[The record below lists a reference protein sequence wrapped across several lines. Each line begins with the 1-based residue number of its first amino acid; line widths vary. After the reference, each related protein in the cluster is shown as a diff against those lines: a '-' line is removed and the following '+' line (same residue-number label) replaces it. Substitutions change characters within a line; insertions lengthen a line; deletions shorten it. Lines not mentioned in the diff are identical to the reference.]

1 MRPVAEAQSGRKRRR
16 KIMMTRKQAMVLA
29 GAVVIAAAG
38 LGTGAAIAA
47 SGSSAQPAASSSASA
62 GPGYSWYRSM
72 MTGYH
77 GSGRGSGM
85 MGNSSYSWMMSE
97 AGYRWMIGGND
108 SPGWM
113 TGALPSAM
121 MGTGMMGGGTDP
133 GKIMGSLFAS
143 APGPRVSTAQAAA
156 LGSQV
161 PAGAQVST
169 ASNTITFTS
178 TTVRLT
184 IVASPPGGPDETF
197 RVAGLVNPR
206 IVVPAGA
213 RVSIQ
218 LINADPD
225 TAHGL
230 VVTAGDATGS
240 WMPMM
245 TVRPAFTGSAL
256 WFLGNPTSAGLHEGT
271 FTFTAAI
278 PGAYHYLCP
287 VPGHAQKG
295 MTGTFT
301 IR

>member
-1 MRPVAEAQSGRKRRR
+1 
-16 KIMMTRKQAMVLA
+16 MMTRKQAIILA
-29 GAVVIAAAG
+29 GAAVIAAAG

-47 SGSSAQPAASSSASA
+47 SGSSARPAAGSAASS

-72 MTGYH
+72 MTGYY
-77 GSGRGSGM
+77 GNGSGM
-85 MGNSSYSWMMSE
+85 MGNSSYGWMMSQ
-97 AGYRWMIGGND
+97 AGYRWMMGGTG

-113 TGALPSAM
+113 TGALPPAM
-121 MGTGMMGGGTDP
+121 MGTAMMGGSTDP
-133 GKIMGSLFAS
+133 GTIMGSLFAA
-143 APGPRVSTAQAAA
+143 APGPRVSATEATA

-169 ASNTITFTS
+169 AGNTITFTS

-184 IVASPPGGPDETF
+184 ILASPPGGPDETF
-197 RVAGLVNPR
+197 RAADLVNPR

-218 LINADPD
+218 LINADPG

-230 VVTAGDATGS
+230 VITASDASTS

-245 TVRPAFTGSAL
+245 TARPAFAGSAL
-256 WFLGNPTSAGLHEGT
+256 WFLGNPTSAGMHEGT
-271 FTFTAAI
+271 LAFTAST
-278 PGAYHYLCP
+278 PGTYHYLCP

-295 MTGTFT
+295 MTGTLT
-301 IR
+301 VR